1 MNTFFD
7 RLRAGLG
14 RTRQGLVEG
23 IRRVVTGQVH
33 LDAHVADQVEE
44 TLIGADL
51 GVEMSQELIDAVRQ
65 RIPATQATSADQVL
79 ACLKD
84 ELGRRLAPHP
94 AGEIRDFFSPIRKPL
109 VILVVG
115 VNGVG
120 KTTTIAKLTHQFAR
134 RGKSVLVAAAD
145 TFRAAAIEQLDIWAK
160 RNEVDMVRAQ
170 PGADPAAVAHDA
182 ARAAIAR
189 MHDVLIVDTAGRL
202 HTKNNLMEELKKIQ
216 RILRRELPDASHE
229 VLLVLDA
236 GTGQNGL
243 AQAQE
248 FARAVEVTGLV
259 VTKLDGTAK
268 GGIVVSILKTLPI
281 PVRFI
286 GIGEGINDLQTF
298 DANSY
303 AEALIGA
310 P

>member
-1 MNTFFD
+1 MNAFFD
-7 RLRAGLG
+7 RLQVGLSK
-14 RTRQGLVEG
+14 TRQGLVEG
-23 IRRVVTGQVH
+23 IRRAVTGQVKI
-33 LDAHVADQVEE
+33 DDKIVEQIE
-44 TLIGADL
+44 EILIAADL
-51 GVEMSQELIDAVRQ
+51 GVETTLELMDAVRRQ
-65 RIPATQATSADQVL
+65 IAIGDASSSDHVL
-79 ACLKD
+79 TCIKD
-84 ELGRRLAPHP
+84 ELRRRLLQHTAKE
-94 AGEIRDFFSPIRKPL
+94 GRDFFSPGRRPL
-109 VILVVG
+109 VIMIVG

-120 KTTTIAKLTHQFAR
+120 KTTTIAKLAYQFAR

-145 TFRAAAIEQLDIWAK
+145 TFRAAAIEQLDVWAK
-160 RNEVDMVRAQ
+160 RNEVDIVRAT

-182 ARAAIAR
+182 ARAAISR

-202 HTKNNLMEELKKIQ
+202 HTKSNLMEELKKIQ

-243 AQAQE
+243 TQAQE

-268 GGIVVSILKTLPI
+268 GGIVVSILKSLPI

-286 GIGEGINDLQTF
+286 GVGEGVNDLQPF
-298 DANSY
+298 DATAY
-303 AEALIGA
+303 AEALIGG
-310 P
+310 